1 MKKFF
6 SGFIFL
12 LLCSG
17 VFAKNKGPVNNGVLD
32 LRNWNWQKDGPV
44 KLTGTWEFYWHKFYS
59 PDFFYDSSYTRHYA
73 FVPSFWNDY
82 IPQETN
88 ERGFGYATYRLLI
101 LCKPANEQLAL
112 KFLTVESAYRL
123 FVNGKEIMNVG
134 NADTTAKGTIADL
147 RPVIINVTPENNKLD
162 IVLQVSNFH
171 NKVGG
176 LWDVAELGTIEQMG
190 TKMINNISVELFVTG
205 CLFISAIYYLV
216 LFLYFRNRYVLIF
229 LSCVCFIMCVR
240 SFVMGEMSVIYIFKV
255 SGDFA
260 RRLEFISLY
269 LSIPAVSLFSYHLF
283 PKDFSKKALYFIIPV
298 CAIFVALSL
307 FGSYYVFTYPVR
319 YYETIIL
326 MIAAYGLYVYIRAAI
341 YKRQGSL
348 LFLTGFLI
356 FLITIINDMLYV
368 NLVMETVPL
377 FYVGFLFFV
386 VTLSVLLSRQF
397 SHNLYDL
404 QIANK
409 KLSDFNEDL
418 GVMNNKVN
426 EKNEELKKINQELD
440 SFVNRTSHDLRA
452 PLHSVLGIIEA
463 AREETNQKDLEQYF
477 SMQEKTLKRMNNLI
491 NDIIDFSK
499 NKRLRLDLKEIDFAK
514 LVENA
519 LEDHSFMLN
528 AQNIHKNIN
537 IKQYEK
543 FVSDPRR
550 ISVVINNLISNA
562 IKYAD
567 PSKEQQE
574 ITISI
579 TVADSMAVIEVA
591 DNGIG
596 IEEQHL
602 DKIFTLFYRATSRTT
617 GSGLGLYIIK
627 ETVEKL
633 NGYIT
638 ISSKKGKGTIIKITV
653 PDMGHAL

>member
-1 MKKFF
+1 
-6 SGFIFL
+6 
-12 LLCSG
+12 
-17 VFAKNKGPVNNGVLD
+17 
-32 LRNWNWQKDGPV
+32 
-44 KLTGTWEFYWHKFYS
+44 
-59 PDFFYDSSYTRHYA
+59 
-73 FVPSFWNDY
+73 
-82 IPQETN
+82 
-88 ERGFGYATYRLLI
+88 
-101 LCKPANEQLAL
+101 
-112 KFLTVESAYRL
+112 
-123 FVNGKEIMNVG
+123 
-134 NADTTAKGTIADL
+134 
-147 RPVIINVTPENNKLD
+147 
-162 IVLQVSNFH
+162 
-171 NKVGG
+171 
-176 LWDVAELGTIEQMG
+176 
-190 TKMINNISVELFVTG
+190 
-205 CLFISAIYYLV
+205 
-216 LFLYFRNRYVLIF
+216 
-229 LSCVCFIMCVR
+229 
-240 SFVMGEMSVIYIFKV
+240 
-255 SGDFA
+255 
-260 RRLEFISLY
+260 
-269 LSIPAVSLFSYHLF
+269 
-283 PKDFSKKALYFIIPV
+283 
-298 CAIFVALSL
+298 
-307 FGSYYVFTYPVR
+307 
-319 YYETIIL
+319 

-477 SMQEKTLKRMNNLI
+477 SMQEKTLKRMNDLI

-638 ISSKKGKGTIIKITV
+638 ISSKKGKGTVIKITV